1 MFLKV
6 KSFLEKIDH
15 YRDRL
20 LFLFI
25 KRYWPRSILP
35 NHLTILRIILGIL
48 LIILLLFG
56 FKNTVWIIVIFGV
69 AAILDLFDG
78 SVARA
83 LNKTTKVG
91 AVLDSLADRV
101 LIWPIAVFIL
111 IFQHFWLLVILIV
124 PELFNAGL
132 YLYCT
137 VKKTMKLKANIFS
150 KVKMVIEC
158 IAFALI
164 ILFNFPNP
172 PSRLPIFLLYIA
184 ICFLLMDLTYKVITF
199 KKQFALKKNA

>member
-111 IFQHFWLLVILIV
+111 IFQHFWLLVILVV
-124 PELFNAGL
+124 PELLNAAL

-137 VKKTMKLKANIFS
+137 VRKIMKLKANIFS

-158 IAFALI
+158 TAFAII

-172 PSRLPIFLLYIA
+172 PSKFPIFLLYIA
-184 ICFLLMDLTYKVITF
+184 VLFLLMDLIYKIIVF
-199 KKQFALKKNA
+199 KKELSLKYA